1 MLAAFAPVL
10 IASSLS
16 MAAKP
21 SHDASLDG
29 RAARPYTV
37 SMAFPVEPQA
47 TPRLPWIDRLARKGI
62 KAWTVPG
69 AAVGVVAGDG
79 ILHAAG
85 YGLRDIRRRLPVTER
100 TLFTAGSCTKSF
112 TAAAVIAIPVTVR
125 SRS

>member
-1 MLAAFAPVL
+1 
-10 IASSLS
+10 
-16 MAAKP
+16 
-21 SHDASLDG
+21 
-29 RAARPYTV
+29 
-37 SMAFPVEPQA
+37 MAFPVEPQA

-100 TLFTAGSCTKSF
+100 TLFTVGSCTKSF